1 MGSED
6 LEAERLFDYG
16 LLAPV
21 ETGNYGDLQLSCST
35 SSSFSGPL
43 GHICTVWNQWLR

>member
-1 MGSED
+1 MAAGWDWDYLQGPED

-21 ETGNYGDLQLSCST
+21 DTGAQQQQC
-35 SSSFSGPL
+35 
-43 GHICTVWNQWLR
+43 QQQ